1 MTARA
6 VSCPRPLAGTHDQP
20 LIGPESLFN
29 ILRHG
34 IGFQLEDARV
44 MDLFAGSGALGL
56 EALSR
61 GAEACIF
68 IDRAQSAKKCIED
81 NLTALALTD
90 RGGVLKL
97 DAAHLP
103 ARSADVAP
111 AHLAFIDPPYGQGLA
126 PTTLTSLQ
134 QGEWLAEKALIV
146 VETGKTEDL
155 ARRRLTSLQISGPT
169 ARLRSLFYKSES
181 IHCWH
186 HTRH

>member
-1 MTARA
+1 MRIVGGDCKGRKLSAPAGRDT
-6 VSCPRPLAGTHDQP
+6 RPTSDRTR
-20 LIGPESLFN
+20 ESLFN

-34 IGFQLEDARV
+34 IGFQLEDTRV

-61 GAEACIF
+61 GAAACIF

-103 ARSADVAP
+103 PRSAEVAP
-111 AHLAFIDPPYGQGLA
+111 AHLAFLDPPYGQGLA
-126 PTTLTSLQ
+126 TTTLTSLHR
-134 QGEWLAEKALIV
+134 GEWLAEKALIV
-146 VETGKTEDL
+146 VETGETEDFSAPAPYTL
-155 ARRRLTSLQISGPT
+155 ADQRTYGAARISFLQI
-169 ARLRSLFYKSES
+169 
-181 IHCWH
+181 
-186 HTRH
+186 

>member
-1 MTARA
+1 MRIVGGDCKGRKLFAPSGRDT
-6 VSCPRPLAGTHDQP
+6 RPTSDRTR
-20 LIGPESLFN
+20 ESLFN

-61 GAEACIF
+61 GAAACIF

-134 QGEWLAEKALIV
+134 QGEWLAEKAFIV
-146 VETGKTEDL
+146 VETGETEDFS
-155 ARRRLTSLQISGPT
+155 APAPYILTDQRTYGPAQISFLQI
-169 ARLRSLFYKSES
+169 
-181 IHCWH
+181 
-186 HTRH
+186 

>member
-1 MTARA
+1 MRIVGGDCKGRKLSAPSGRDT
-6 VSCPRPLAGTHDQP
+6 RPTSDRTR
-20 LIGPESLFN
+20 ESLFN

-34 IGFQLEDARV
+34 IGFQLEHARV

-111 AHLAFIDPPYGQGLA
+111 AHLAFIDPPYGHGLA

-146 VETGKTEDL
+146 VETGETEGFRAPAPYTL
-155 ARRRLTSLQISGPT
+155 ADQRTYGPAQISFLQI
-169 ARLRSLFYKSES
+169 
-181 IHCWH
+181 
-186 HTRH
+186 